1 MLDIQLLGGFR
12 LVYDD
17 KPLTDFD
24 SPRLQS
30 LIAYLILHPDAP
42 QSRQHIAFLFWP
54 DSTEA
59 QARTNLRGLLH
70 RIRQA
75 LPSAGDFIAS
85 DQSTIHWLQDAPYRV
100 DMLEFE
106 RSLDEAQSLPALR
119 EAVDLY
125 RGELLPGLYDAWVLA
140 ERERLAQLLQEA
152 LKQLTDLLKDE
163 RSYRSAISYAKRLVL
178 QDPLREE
185 YHRQLIRLYAL
196 VGDKASAVR
205 VYQTCVQVLRRELGV
220 AVSPATRQAYEQV
233 LKSVEAFE
241 PSGRAVVQPR
251 KDNLPT
257 QLTSFI
263 GRERQVEEVMKQL
276 QNARLLTLTGSGG
289 SGKTRLGLRVAA
301 DRLSEMK
308 DGIWLVELASLSDS
322 ALVLDAIAA
331 VLGVR
336 EERDLP
342 LLQALMD
349 YLQPKQLLLILDNC
363 EHLLPDCARLA
374 DSLLR
379 SNPSLRILA
388 TSRERL
394 NVPSEVVWQVPSLNL
409 PNLGASVPAE
419 LMKSEA
425 IHLFVERAASVMQT
439 FSLNQTNAASVVQ
452 ICRRL
457 DGIPLAIELAAAR
470 IRMFTP
476 QEIATRLDD
485 TFGLLTG
492 GSTVAPSRHQTLS
505 AAIDWSYV
513 LLTPKEQTLFRR
525 LTVFAGGFSLHAVE
539 KVAPDLDPVV
549 SKDGSAASSSEEFYP
564 ENVLEIL
571 SNLIDKSLV
580 LAEGHERVVRYSM
593 LNTIRQYAH
602 EKLHEA
608 GERRALRHRHFHFF
622 RDLAE
627 EAAQKLR
634 GPEQIRWLNHLE
646 SELGNL
652 RAALGWALEQE
663 DAELGLRLALFLE
676 GFWSRRERL
685 SEGREWIEGALSF
698 AKEDG
703 RMLLHAKGR
712 NSLAWLIYQ
721 QGDYA
726 TSLRLAQESQK
737 LLSELGRHRGHRRRT
752 SLSGVDRLASE

>member
-1 MLDIQLLGGFR
+1 MGTR
-12 LVYDD
+12 
-17 KPLTDFD
+17 
-24 SPRLQS
+24 
-30 LIAYLILHPDAP
+30 
-42 QSRQHIAFLFWP
+42 
-54 DSTEA
+54 
-59 QARTNLRGLLH
+59 RTGT
-70 RIRQA
+70 
-75 LPSAGDFIAS
+75 SCAG
-85 DQSTIHWLQDAPYRV
+85 
-100 DMLEFE
+100 
-106 RSLDEAQSLPALR
+106 
-119 EAVDLY
+119 
-125 RGELLPGLYDAWVLA
+125 
-140 ERERLAQLLQEA
+140 LQEA
-152 LKQLTDLLKDE
+152 LEQLTDLLKDE

-196 VGDKASAVR
+196 VRDKASAVR

-241 PSGRAVVQPR
+241 PSGRAAVQPR